1 MFLHGGWMHL
11 IGNMWMLL
19 IFGDNVEDRL
29 GHWRYLFFYLLLGL
43 ISGFIHLLSNPT
55 STMPTVGAS
64 GAIAGIMGGYFLL
77 FPRAR
82 VLTLVPIIIF
92 IQFIE
97 IPAFIFLGLWF
108 LMQFLMGTSGL
119 LSGSLES
126 SGIAWWAH
134 IGGFIAGLF
143 LIRLF
148 AKRSS

>member
-1 MFLHGGWMHL
+1 MHL